1 MGIEEFLR
9 LIAGC
14 LIVFGL
20 SFTAALTDGPF
31 GIFSKVRDKVAL
43 NTQRQWIRKGVQC
56 PICLSCWIG
65 IPVAFLLDGGVI
77 MWASALGF
85 TCVVTSLSPDGSEE
99 E

>member
-1 MGIEEFLR
+1 MRVEEFFR
-9 LIAGC
+9 LIEGC

-31 GIFSKVRDKVAL
+31 GIFDKIRTKIAS
-43 NTQRQWIRKGVQC
+43 TTKKKWIRTGSQC

-65 IPVAFLLDGGVI
+65 IPVAFLLDGGVV

>member
-1 MGIEEFLR
+1 MRVEEFFR
-9 LIAGC
+9 LTEGC

-31 GIFSKVRDKVAL
+31 GIFDKIRTKIAS
-43 NTQRQWIRKGVQC
+43 TTKKKWIRTGSQC
-56 PICLSCWIG
+56 PICLSCWI
-65 IPVAFLLDGGVI
+65 
-77 MWASALGF
+77 ALGF